1 MSKSENNKAQE
12 KPLFESA
19 TRRHVLAGAAAAG
32 AAAAGAALL
41 TPPAQA
47 QAQTDGEYWSEEYW
61 AMKGDV
67 RLAMYRRRVGAPTP
81 GEAPKPILFLVHGSS
96 NSSLTNYD
104 LHVPDAGEYSTMN
117 IFAREGYDVWT
128 MDFEGY
134 GRSTVTEGNSDIA
147 TGVLDLAAA
156 TEVVMRET
164 GQQKMHFWGNS
175 SGALRAGAF
184 AEVYP
189 ERAGRLVLGALTY
202 TGEGSPTLEE
212 RATRAEY
219 YRTHNRRVRDIEL
232 LRSIFTRDVPGSGDP
247 RVADAMAES
256 EMRFGETVPSGT
268 YLDMVT
274 NLPIVDPTKILSP
287 VLVIRG
293 EYDGIATDADV
304 LNFFQQLPNSDRQF
318 VILPGV
324 AHQLNLGINRHI
336 TIHVIKGFLSMPEAL
351 PLGT

>member
-1 MSKSENNKAQE
+1 MPKTEND
-12 KPLFESA
+12 KPQGKLFPESA
-19 TRRHVLAGAAAAG
+19 TRRHVLAGAAL
-32 AAAAGAALL
+32 AAAGAALN
-41 TPPAQA
+41 TRPAHA
-47 QAQTDGEYWSEEYW
+47 QAQTEGEYWSNQYW

-67 RLAMYRRRVGAPTP
+67 RLAMYRRRIGAPTP
-81 GEAPKPILFLVHGSS
+81 GEAPKPVLFLVHGSS
-96 NSSLTNYD
+96 NSAMTNYD

-117 IFAREGYDVWT
+117 IFARQGYDVWT

-147 TGVLDLAAA
+147 SGVQDLAAA
-156 TEVVMRET
+156 TEVVTRET
-164 GQQKMHFWGNS
+164 GQQSMHFWGNS

-202 TGEGSPTLEE
+202 TGVGSPTLEE

-268 YLDMVT
+268 YLDMTT
-274 NLPIVDPTKILSP
+274 NLPVVDPTKIHSP
-287 VLVIRG
+287 VLVVRG
-293 EYDGIATDADV
+293 EYDGIATDQDV
-304 LNFFQQLPNSDRQF
+304 LDFYQQLPNSDRQF
-318 VILPGV
+318 IILPGV

-336 TIHVIKGFLSMPEAL
+336 TIHVVQAFLSMPEAL